1 MNDKRERERERERVR
16 VRVRE
21 TDREIKPV
29 VRLAA
34 SWLWMVT
41 VYHSWNFG
49 KLVRMVRMDAL
60 SPYYRQVRVAD
71 SYRKH

>member
-1 MNDKRERERERERVR
+1 MIRDRDRAERE
-16 VRVRE
+16 RVRE
-21 TDREIKPV
+21 TDRETSREVKPV

-41 VYHSWNFG
+41 VYHSWNLG